1 MIYLL
6 GNVGAT
12 FLEWGWQLA
21 ALKRISFLK
30 LYPGR
35 IHKIDCWS
43 HAVSFLILSDI
54 SRRQS

>member
-1 MIYLL
+1 
-6 GNVGAT
+6 
-12 FLEWGWQLA
+12 
-21 ALKRISFLK
+21 LK